1 MGIFLLLLSPEGM
14 ARRLRCSLGRRE
26 FLFLS
31 VPLIHM
37 CFGME
42 IHCDNENA
50 LVPIPG
56 GERMPDE
63 DKERAWKQK
72 KRCDVF
78 RDTKSS

>member
-1 MGIFLLLLSPEGM
+1 
-14 ARRLRCSLGRRE
+14 
-26 FLFLS
+26 
-31 VPLIHM
+31 M